1 MSQAPETDPRGSV
14 KSPLDLAG
22 GLFLVVLA
30 VIGFAGAFNL
40 PTGTLSGIG
49 SGLLPKTLAVLVAAF
64 GVLLIV
70 HAFLF
75 EGDRLEQWHLRG
87 PLFVLGGV
95 VVFALLIRGSTL
107 TFGDIFGIPVLATVK
122 VPGLG
127 LIVAGPLAVIISA
140 FADRSTRPVEI
151 VVYAVVIT
159 LLSGLL
165 FKEFLNLPIPFDPM
179 GLIPAPIDNAY
190 AGARSAI
197 LLGIAAVKNLFT
209 F

>member
-1 MSQAPETDPRGSV
+1 MSQAPETGPRGSV

>member
-1 MSQAPETDPRGSV
+1 MSQAPQTGPRGSV

-22 GLFLVVLA
+22 GLFLLALA

-49 SGLLPKTLAVLVAAF
+49 SGLLPKTLAVLIACF
-64 GVLLIV
+64 GLLLIM
-70 HAFLF
+70 HAFLY

-95 VVFALLIRGSTL
+95 VVFALLIRVSEL
-107 TFGDIFGIPVLATVK
+107 HFGGILGIPLLATVK
-122 VPGLG
+122 LPGLG
-127 LIVAGPLAVIISA
+127 LIAAGPLSVIISA
-140 FADRSTRPVEI
+140 FADRTTRPVEI
-151 VVYAVVIT
+151 VVYSVIIT

-165 FKEFLNLPIPFDPM
+165 FKEFLNLPIPFDPV
-179 GLIPAPIDNAY
+179 GLIPAPIDSAY
-190 AGARSAI
+190 EEARSAI
-197 LLGIAAVKNLFT
+197 LHGLSAVKNLFT

>member
-1 MSQAPETDPRGSV
+1 MSQAPETGPRGSV

-22 GLFLVVLA
+22 GLFLVALA

-49 SGLLPKTLAVLVAAF
+49 SGPVPQTVEVLIAAF
-64 GVLLIV
+64 GVLLIAN
-70 HAFLF
+70 AFLY

-95 VVFALLIRGSTL
+95 VAFALLIRGSTL

-165 FKEFLNLPIPFDPM
+165 FKEFLNLPIPFDPA

-190 AGARSAI
+190 AGARSVI
-197 LLGIAAVKNLFT
+197 LHGVAAVKNLFT